1 MMSAA
6 AWDCSECTFE
16 NAPSFSSC
24 QLCGV
29 LRAVPAAH
37 PGQSFADSSR
47 GATPGQPKPAQSSH
61 DGTRVVDTA
70 LAHAQDD
77 VSADNA
83 SRAMPAAPLALTA
96 QVSTSSTANAQ
107 GWSDTLQGLVEG
119 VVVRFGLDSA
129 WEDVLRDAMLA
140 AGMTTVQRCVD
151 ALQPTAAS
159 ASAVDAPRVP
169 VGIPGYILDVLLQL
183 ASAVVTSRLAH
194 ALSSSGAAASA
205 EPVST
210 TVDREAPA
218 AAFRPPIRRE
228 PSGRGILPGCVVCGF
243 ADDAGADMA
252 RSDETKSSAGDAP
265 RQGGGGIMALDC
277 HHLVHRSCLRDHIK
291 HHATTETLFHAAIP
305 CVKEGSCAHTL
316 TLGEVRQCLYA
327 VGDESFYDTAEAVEI
342 DRMMAT
348 VEVNNGKYLPMLIPM
363 EPTLRDRLLMVS
375 WWRPQM

>member
-1 MMSAA
+1 
-6 AWDCSECTFE
+6 
-16 NAPSFSSC
+16 
-24 QLCGV
+24 
-29 LRAVPAAH
+29 
-37 PGQSFADSSR
+37 
-47 GATPGQPKPAQSSH
+47 
-61 DGTRVVDTA
+61 
-70 LAHAQDD
+70 
-77 VSADNA
+77 
-83 SRAMPAAPLALTA
+83 
-96 QVSTSSTANAQ
+96 
-107 GWSDTLQGLVEG
+107 
-119 VVVRFGLDSA
+119 
-129 WEDVLRDAMLA
+129 
-140 AGMTTVQRCVD
+140 MTTVQRCVD